1 MKVAN
6 IVSTNKVSVSDEFNV
21 VSSLNE
27 IIQGLPTLIIGI
39 ESVIKYYPDFNIL
52 DICLAPD
59 FYWTFKRTEKRD
71 KYEEDLNW
79 FIRKVYNDH
88 MRDISYVF
96 VDPIQHTPKTLMKII
111 RKISKLNNIVT
122 YVHDEMVYIYGD
134 KLIFGIDLKLLRYM
148 HVDTIKIKSKIKR
161 ISKDFLDDK
170 KILIE
175 YKKIV
180 ETLDNQVKYIPYLHT
195 IRNGEN
201 NTSSLIHIP
210 REG

>member
-6 IVSTNKVSVSDEFNV
+6 IVSTNKVNVSDEFNV
-21 VSSLNE
+21 VSSMDN
-27 IIQGLPTLIIGI
+27 IIQELPTLIIGI
-39 ESVIKYYPDFNIL
+39 ETVIKIYPDFNIL

-59 FYWTFKRTEKRD
+59 IYWTFKRTEKRD

-88 MRDISYVF
+88 MKDLTYVF
-96 VDPIQHTPKTLMKII
+96 VDPIQHKPRTLRKII
-111 RKISKLNNIVT
+111 RKITSLTDIVT
-122 YVHDEMVYIYGD
+122 YVHDDMVYMYAD
-134 KLIFGIDLKLLRYM
+134 KLIFGIDLKLLHYM
-148 HVDTIKIKSKIKR
+148 HMDTLKIKDKIKR

-175 YKKIV
+175 YKKTV
-180 ETLDNQVKYIPYLHT
+180 ETLGNQVKYIPYLFT

-201 NTSSLIHIP
+201 NTSSLVHIP
-210 REG
+210 RES